1 MGETPEGVGQMKKTY
16 RHFDDD
22 FKRHLIAR
30 IDSGGLTKSQAS
42 REYNLSCSLIDR
54 WQRQIHEGTMLAHP
68 TNSEKKLMHELD
80 MYKKKVGELSL
91 QIDLLKK
98 LNETSASM
106 RRSSGYVVTGGNTDR
121 SGKDAK

>member
-1 MGETPEGVGQMKKTY
+1 MKKQY
-16 RHFDDD
+16 RHFEED
-22 FKRHLIAR
+22 FKRNLIVR
-30 IDSGGLTKSQAS
+30 IDSGGLTKSQAA
-42 REYNLSCSLIDR
+42 REHNLAGSVIDR
-54 WQRQIHEGTMLAHP
+54 WQRQIHDGSMRVHP
-68 TNSEKKLMHELD
+68 TVNEKKMMHELD

-106 RRSSGYVVTGGNTDR
+106 RRSSGYVVTGGNTER

>member
-1 MGETPEGVGQMKKTY
+1 MKKQY

-22 FKRHLIAR
+22 FKRNLIAR
-30 IDSGGLTKSQAS
+30 IDSGGLTKGQAS
-42 REYNLSCSLIDR
+42 RECHLSGSVIDR
-54 WQRQIHEGTMLAHP
+54 WQRQIHEGTLRVHP
-68 TNSEKKLMHELD
+68 TANEKKLIHELD

-98 LNETSASM
+98 VNETSASM
-106 RRSSGYVVTGGNTDR
+106 RRSSGYIVTGGNTDR

>member
-1 MGETPEGVGQMKKTY
+1 MKKQY

-22 FKRHLIAR
+22 FKRNLIAR

-42 REYNLSCSLIDR
+42 REHHISGSVIDR
-54 WQRQIHEGTMLAHP
+54 WQRQIHEGSLRVHP
-68 TNSEKKLMHELD
+68 TANEKKLIHELD

-98 LNETSASM
+98 VNETSASM
-106 RRSSGYVVTGGNTDR
+106 RRSSGYIVTGGNTDR